1 MGINFNSGFN
11 SYKPMNNS
19 RLQST
24 TEDVPPITD
33 FSIPNTKNGMQG
45 TKVGQTTRVTID
57 GSTLTATFIPN
68 PHNEFS
74 LKDTAALKGININ
87 FRKV

>member
-33 FSIPNTKNGMQG
+33 FSIPNTKNGMQW
-45 TKVGQTTRVTID
+45 TKNLG
-57 GSTLTATFIPN
+57 
-68 PHNEFS
+68 
-74 LKDTAALKGININ
+74 
-87 FRKV
+87 